1 MDHPPD
7 KCSKSVEREHLFV
20 PCDNYSTCQG
30 CLQEH
35 EWTPGFQQLYHW
47 SNQAK
52 ACPHKVR
59 LCPLDGVKMLFKC
72 VGSLIIIFHHLS
84 MADRG
89 ALFVKYWSV
98 MGPSV
103 PWLRIKVPFKRKRFG
118 PRWSDAFDMFT
129 CNQWAPVHWSPFNN
143 WWAIIRYW
151 RMHKKYLVYPPREG
165 LQCDRPC
172 WLRVKASILG
182 EDYPGVVLGHSSV
195 CGQVTPGPCT
205 GTLHRDPAPAIFLS
219 IKTFTSAW
227 NQILSSLSTS
237 EREMASSAKCCSPT
251 ARQSEWTVNR
261 FRHFVYRLNSTN
273 VFFVSSVHISGSVL
287 FQVR

>member
-98 MGPSV
+98 KGPSA
-103 PWLRIKVPFKRKRFG
+103 PWPRIKVPFKRKRFG

-182 EDYPGVVLGHSSV
+182 EDYPAVVLGHSSV

-205 GTLHRDPAPAIFLS
+205 GTLHQPFSCPLKPS
-219 IKTFTSAW
+219 PVPEIK
-227 NQILSSLSTS
+227 
-237 EREMASSAKCCSPT
+237 SSAASLPLREKWPPVPN
-251 ARQSEWTVNR
+251 A
-261 FRHFVYRLNSTN
+261 
-273 VFFVSSVHISGSVL
+273 VL
-287 FQVR
+287 LQHDNQNEQLTDSDTSCTD